1 MNGIRIKILAAL
13 KSGWFSHTRLPV
25 LAVVGFVILMPAL
38 QRNAGAQAAGTVIKP
53 TAQAK
58 SAEVEERTEEA
69 IERDETAFALMPQRR
84 FVKPFMPTISP
95 TEYAAAKKA
104 AERAT
109 GPSRPS
115 ESGPQSRLQPLA
127 PPSLAGPNFNGVSE
141 KGSCGVFFP
150 CAPPDTHGA
159 VGLAH
164 FVEVTNSRVSVY
176 TKGGSLAKGTSLNAF
191 FGVPVTT
198 EFLFDPRVVYDRSWN
213 RFIIMATRVSFS
225 EFDPNRRFYL
235 AVSKTSNPAG
245 AYWKY
250 TVTFDGGILDDGDWW
265 DYPHLGM
272 DQDAVI
278 ITGNIFDNP
287 SGGFKGAAM
296 MPIAKALIYNGLAF
310 SVPVFTGLAGTLA
323 PPIVL
328 DQNVAT
334 FLVAAEPNDSNLDLY
349 RGENL
354 SRAFDAT
361 LVLQSAIAVSA
372 YTIPPGAAQ
381 PGTAST
387 LDTLD
392 NRFVNASTQ
401 VGDSLWNVHTVDS
414 SGFPRPLFY
423 EIDTSGNSIIQSGFF
438 FASLTSNDWN
448 ASIAVNDFGEA
459 FVTWSSTD
467 PTSNVNARVMFSGRQ
482 SGDVAGSMNAAP
494 GGTVLFTSPTFYND
508 FTCSFPF
515 GPPCR
520 WGDYSAV
527 TLDPTAYSI
536 TGGTCDAGRRAWIV
550 NEKIDSQTIWG
561 SRIGRIG
568 FC

>member
-1 MNGIRIKILAAL
+1 
-13 KSGWFSHTRLPV
+13 
-25 LAVVGFVILMPAL
+25 
-38 QRNAGAQAAGTVIKP
+38 
-53 TAQAK
+53 
-58 SAEVEERTEEA
+58 
-69 IERDETAFALMPQRR
+69 
-84 FVKPFMPTISP
+84 
-95 TEYAAAKKA
+95 
-104 AERAT
+104 
-109 GPSRPS
+109 
-115 ESGPQSRLQPLA
+115 
-127 PPSLAGPNFNGVSE
+127 
-141 KGSCGVFFP
+141 
-150 CAPPDTHGA
+150 
-159 VGLAH
+159 
-164 FVEVTNSRVSVY
+164 
-176 TKGGSLAKGTSLNAF
+176 
-191 FGVPVTT
+191 
-198 EFLFDPRVVYDRSWN
+198 
-213 RFIIMATRVSFS
+213 
-225 EFDPNRRFYL
+225 
-235 AVSKTSNPAG
+235 
-245 AYWKY
+245 
-250 TVTFDGGILDDGDWW
+250 
-265 DYPHLGM
+265 M

-323 PPIVL
+323 PPIVI

-361 LVLQSAIAVSA
+361 LMLQSAIAVSA

-467 PTSNVNARVMFSGRQ
+467 LTSNVNPRMMFSGR
-482 SGDVAGSMNAAP
+482 
-494 GGTVLFTSPTFYND
+494 
-508 FTCSFPF
+508 
-515 GPPCR
+515 
-520 WGDYSAV
+520 
-527 TLDPTAYSI
+527 
-536 TGGTCDAGRRAWIV
+536 
-550 NEKIDSQTIWG
+550 
-561 SRIGRIG
+561 
-568 FC
+568 